1 MCILMRSY
9 DLSASN
15 SIDFGYAYFSVFKG
29 DSLGEEVKKNI
40 IKRYF
45 EKRAE
50 KKAQIKDSIT
60 SLKGE
65 VLKEILRLKRLKPS
79 DTLYDSKAQYQ
90 FHYKDLQ
97 FYLANFKGAKYK
109 TEQDWAK
116 IQRINIEPFSSKKTS
131 FQSSK
136 YVYGFHPYWMGNA
149 YYNYNFEVYNRIA
162 YYGYVIDPENGE
174 DLSTPGGVVAHSW
187 STSTIQSKANYY
199 DCKVDLC
206 VASYD
211 IENNI
216 KIFENTAKAEEIR
229 AIVIRNIVS
238 LVKGKGDGVCFDLQ
252 KIPSRYKKNYI
263 SFVQKINKGL
273 NGDSIHDK
281 TSKEYEITVIL
292 PRYDIG
298 VPYSMTLDDAAQL
311 KNHVDRWIYT
321 AESTYG
327 SNYADGEISEENMQ
341 AFWNFDH
348 IDFELNALPPSVF
361 ENLIMEVPLYYAKN
375 FVEKSDSTHIISQFS
390 DMNVIYPEFSTLFNK
405 SLQER
410 LTYADLKGI
419 NGIALWCTGYGNKN
433 QELQNTLTDFIQNKE
448 FTTND
453 NFIPSIKQ
461 LINEN
466 EVDIVDLYKKD
477 QSEIES
483 TWLSPPI
490 FRLLD
495 ELKPEKI
502 MSHHLIV
509 ICLLILLTFIFSG
522 FMIALFFESARDKIF
537 SKENIMN
544 ISTILVVLIVVL
556 IFKKF
561 NVITETEFVFAVGIF
576 TGIALVMLFYRRK
589 KKKGQELTP

>member
-1 MCILMRSY
+1 MTLGF
-9 DLSASN
+9 DLIASN
-15 SIDFGYAYFSVFKG
+15 TIDFERTHFSNFSG
-29 DSLGEEVKKNI
+29 DSLGDEVKKNI

-50 KKAQIKDSIT
+50 KKAKVKDSIT
-60 SLKGE
+60 SLKDE
-65 VLKEILRLKRLKPS
+65 VLQEILRLKRLKPS
-79 DTLYDSKAQYQ
+79 DTLYDAKAQYQ

-97 FYLANFKGAKYK
+97 FYLENFKDTNYK
-109 TEQDWAK
+109 SEQDWAK
-116 IQRINIEPFSSKKTS
+116 IQRIDTKPFNSKKTS
-131 FQSSK
+131 LQSSK

-162 YYGYVIDPENGE
+162 YYGYVINPKSGE
-174 DLSTPGGVVAHSW
+174 DLSTPGGMLAHSW

-216 KIFENTAKAEEIR
+216 KIFENTSKAKDIR

-263 SFVQKINKGL
+263 SFIQQINRAL
-273 NGDSIHDK
+273 NGDSIQGK
-281 TSKEYEITVIL
+281 LSKEYEITVL
-292 PRYDIG
+292 VPRYDIG
-298 VPYSMTLDDAAQL
+298 FPYSMTLDDAAQL

-327 SNYADGEISEENMQ
+327 SNYTVGEITEENMQ

-361 ENLIMEVPLYYAKN
+361 ESLIIEVPLYYAKN
-375 FVEKSDSTHIISQFS
+375 LMEKSDSTHIISHVS
-390 DMNVIYPEFSTLFNK
+390 DMNVIYPEFSALFNN

-433 QELQNTLTDFIQNKE
+433 QELQKTLIDYIQNKG

-483 TWLSPPI
+483 SWLSPPI

-502 MSHHLIV
+502 MSHHLV
-509 ICLLILLTFIFSG
+509 VLCLLILLSFVFSG

-576 TGIALVMLFYRRK
+576 TGMALVMLFYRRIK
-589 KKKGQELTP
+589 KKEKELTP